1 MGEAMTFFRGRKVF
15 VGKYLR
21 VYFFFFLGVGILFL
35 MWIWGVSLFRMISC

>member
-21 VYFFFFLGVGILFL
+21 VYFFFFWVLGFC
-35 MWIWGVSLFRMISC
+35 F